1 MTQLSFSIQEK
12 AYQEQLI
19 ILPVASEGKQHTSF
33 NVQNKARNGELKHIL
48 DSGLFS
54 AKKSKTQLIA
64 SQDNNAALLLV
75 GIGDKPLNLR
85 EFKEIVTAAAS
96 AVNSTKTTSVHC
108 DLLSIK
114 PESLD
119 EARALQEAALI
130 FQNSLYRYDHK
141 SRGKAA
147 QEEGS
152 SLAIV
157 SFSSQLNKKTAHQA
171 LKNGQAIALGMAT
184 TRTLGNL
191 PPNLLKPANLA
202 SRAKSMAKDNGLGYQ
217 ILKRHDIEKLGM
229 GCLLAVSQGAESEPR
244 MIALEHKG
252 GESAP
257 IVLVGKGVTFDT
269 GGISLKPGAAM
280 DEMKF
285 DMCGAAT
292 VIGVMQ
298 AVAQL
303 NLPLNIVGVIPSVE
317 NMPSG
322 TAARPGDVVTSM
334 NGQTVEILNTDAEG
348 RLILCDALTWA
359 QQTYQPKEIIDIATL
374 TGACIIALGSQ
385 TTGLMGNNDD
395 LANNLLAAGEQSYD
409 RAWRLPLFTEYDELL
424 KSNFADM
431 GNIGGR
437 EAGTITAAC
446 FLQRFIENDTPWA
459 HLDIAGTAWTSG
471 ANKGASGRPVPML
484 MQYLLNQAQTADA

>member
-1 MTQLSFSIQEK
+1 MTQLSLLIQTT
-12 AYQEQLI
+12 ATPNQLV
-19 ILPVASEGKQHTSF
+19 ILPASSSNQQSSAFESHDTMHKGALSRLIE
-33 NVQNKARNGELKHIL
+33 V
-48 DSGLFS
+48 GLFA
-54 AKKSKTQLIA
+54 AKKATTFLVPGT
-64 SQDNNAALLLV
+64 DAATSILLV
-75 GIGDKPLNLR
+75 GTGDKALNLR
-85 EFKEIVTAAAS
+85 EFKEVLEAAAT
-96 AVNSTKTTSVHC
+96 ALNTTKLEAAHC
-108 DLLSIK
+108 ELTEIK
-114 PESLD
+114 PQSTTEFQ
-119 EARALQEAALI
+119 ALQQAALI
-130 FQNSLYRYDHK
+130 FQNAQYRYDHV

-147 QEEGS
+147 LEAGNALKQ
-152 SLAIV
+152 L
-157 SFSSQLNKKTAHQA
+157 SFTTNLTTKEAEQA
-171 LKNGQAIALGMAT
+171 LKIGQATALGMAT

-191 PPNLLKPANLA
+191 PPNLLKPSNLA
-202 SRAKSMAKDNGLGYQ
+202 SRAKSMAKDNNLSYQ
-217 ILKRHDIEKLGM
+217 ILKRNDIEKLGM
-229 GCLLAVSQGAESEPR
+229 GCLLAVAQGADSEPR
-244 MIALEHKG
+244 VIALEHKG
-252 GESAP
+252 GEGAP

-395 LANNLLAAGEQSYD
+395 LANNLLTAGEQSYD

-459 HLDIAGTAWTSG
+459 HLDIAGTAWASG
-471 ANKGASGRPVPML
+471 AKKGASGRPVPML